1 MTFREIRLRA
11 IQAENDYY
19 HAARTGAE
27 PTEALR
33 LWRRKEYWAARE
45 YFERLRIENGEKF
58 RFYHEFKVWQRAR
71 RAAWRQSASSLRP
84 VLSQSGS
91 ARASSRR

>member
-11 IQAENDYY
+11 LMAENDFY

-27 PTEALR
+27 PNEVLR
-33 LWRRKEYWAARE
+33 LWRRKEYWAARL
-45 YFERLRIENGEKF
+45 YFERLRAEKGDKF

-71 RAAWRQSASSLRP
+71 RAA
-84 VLSQSGS
+84 
-91 ARASSRR
+91 